1 MRDFLRQPFVSRALW
16 AGLVIVVL
24 LGGVHLPVAR
34 RLVLASASARLEAQ
48 TGIAASAAR
57 VSYNLLT
64 LEIDLHEIVLA
75 AGSRPPF
82 ARIDRARLN
91 LAWSSLW
98 SGVRIDEIELIRPRV
113 TLVPGAE
120 GTLPA
125 AGTEEEEDEEEE
137 ATADAAGP
145 APRLALGRVHVDA
158 LDLSWNDPEDDLAVE
173 INGLDLTLEPT
184 EDDRSTGALR
194 LRGTASVR
202 SRSSTTLV
210 ERLEADLA
218 FDGTDLDIERSV
230 LAVGFASVE
239 LDGQVRSLLAA
250 PELDL
255 TVRGSAELKQ
265 SARAAAVD
273 IDAAGIVRIDGRLRG
288 AAASPDVTL
297 TWTGESL
304 RLGTFDD
311 VGLRADLS
319 VSSAAV
325 VLDTIEAELAGGRLS
340 GSGRLDRAGPNL
352 GGTFDAEW
360 AGVDVETMLRGADLG
375 LPAAVAGLAEGT
387 AHLAWVGS
395 DPSTVQG
402 SVEARLRPPV
412 SESPSGLAAQLRL
425 ELSDGQWTTRLEQQ
439 LGAVARVE
447 VSGGGALSPDGFSAT
462 TLDAVL
468 DIDVTAIDEAA
479 RMLGGR
485 DVALTGGIRGTL
497 ELAGTLGDPSLTG
510 MFTGRDIVYA
520 GIGPATLTGRVA
532 GNRAEIR
539 IDAADVIAG
548 PNSARVNVRV
558 DLDTADINGQVDAQL
573 GDLAQVAAAW
583 SPAWRPSGSA
593 TATVNVTGRWNE
605 PRLAV
610 EIQAREVA
618 VAGFE
623 VDTLTVGAQA
633 GPDGVVVDRFDA
645 RLADARLDLT
655 GRFDPATGRYM
666 LHTTADG
673 LLLRPTARLAWPSAT
688 VGWSLDGE
696 GTLDDPRGSGRLEL
710 SDVAWR
716 GRTVDRVDLTLD
728 LAGDVVDLH
737 ATAAELGLDAR
748 TRIDRARGTYELTV
762 EIDEL
767 NPGRLVAADERST
780 ELTGTLSLTLQ
791 STGPLADPLRS
802 TTSVELRVFDATLG
816 GAPLRLT
823 RPATVR
829 YADDRV
835 EVEAFTL
842 AIGATRLTLDGRISS
857 SPADRLEASLIG
869 DVGEAVS
876 LLSLA
881 AGVPAP
887 AVVLTGSM
895 QTRLSV
901 VGPLTQPLVE
911 ADLEITG
918 GTVTL
923 DDLPQLTELEVRTRY
938 QDRALIL
945 ERLHGAWQGATV
957 DATGWAPIA
966 LWRDFLPEQLVG
978 PQAATGPGRFD
989 ARFERLTPDLLTPF
1003 VDPATRER
1011 LGGRIDATLALEA
1024 SAWSRAGLRG
1034 ELTLPHAELT
1044 AAGVPIAQRR
1054 PTRFELRDG
1063 RVEIAAWEWG
1073 TAENNLTLTGHVSV
1087 ADDPEL
1093 DVTATGQLDLRLL
1106 GAVLGQA
1113 ATSGGATL
1121 DARLY
1126 GRASAPQ
1133 LTGSIALED
1142 AALRITEPAI
1152 AITALTGSLILD
1164 GERLRTRDLTGIANG
1179 GTLTLDGDL
1188 GLAGWRVTDGT
1199 LSVVGRGLAMNV
1211 PEGLRTEVDADLT
1224 VTRSAETTTLGGT
1237 LTLVRGDY
1245 RDPLSLTSGV
1255 LAALQAQAVAA
1266 EIEGAPGALDEW
1278 SLNARLVTAEDLV
1291 VDNNYANLELGADL
1305 QLVGTLAQ
1313 PALAGRVTI
1322 REGGEVFLG
1331 RNTYEIDSGAI
1342 DFTNPRRI
1350 EPNLTLTARTRVSG
1364 HDITLN
1370 LNGTVDNFQSQL
1382 SASPA
1387 ESEADIVSLLLTGR
1401 MLDEAGGAAG
1411 VIAREQALGLVSAD
1425 ALGAAGRV
1433 VGLDTLR
1440 LDTTGGRDVRFDSSL
1455 IATETD
1461 PGARLTFGKNVSRD
1475 VQLIFSQSLKETGS
1489 LTWIVNYAPRRGLQL
1504 RGIVLDDNDRSYEFR
1519 HAVSFG
1525 DAPRLA
1531 DGPNRPRST
1540 AEPPP
1545 RRVSAIEFTGAPVF
1559 DGPTLA
1565 RELDIAA
1572 GDRFE
1577 FYGWQRDQDQ
1587 LERFYH
1593 EHGYREVRIRARR
1606 IDDGD
1611 STVRLEYE
1619 IDSGP
1624 QTALVVEGYD
1634 PPADLRRAME
1644 AAWTRSVF
1652 DGFLLDELRTMTATH
1667 LTSRGF
1673 VQASVEAAVEADDPG
1688 NKTIVVSIAPGPRSA
1703 SREFAFTG
1711 NTGIDRD
1718 QLEQQLA
1725 ASGADITAWVDPR
1738 SAAEPLT
1745 ALYRSQGWLRARVSV
1760 DPPTFTGETA
1770 TLPIRIDE
1778 GPRSRISTVTVTGQT
1793 ALSEPEVRDVLGL
1806 APGSVYTP
1814 AALQAARRRLD
1825 SRYRTDGFNAATV
1838 STTSVIDEPEGD
1850 VAVQVTIDEGARQ
1863 VLDSIAVTGIFRTHP
1878 GVVERALQLTP
1889 GEPVNLESWFEARR
1903 RLYNSGVFR
1912 SVNIEAEPIDTAQPP
1927 GDDEPVRAR
1936 VTVEEWPAYQLR
1948 YGLQVADENAPL
1960 NEASGRTLRPGLSAD
1975 LTRSNLL
1982 GRAATVGVSTRYNSV
1997 RRSARSFLTMP
2008 SLFGIPL
2015 TTSLFVSRDRERL
2028 NRDTALPLV
2037 ADVST
2042 VTIEQRFRPG
2052 SNLVVAYSYNFE
2064 RNHTFNEAPTSE
2076 FEPIPFDLT
2085 ADVTR
2090 LNTTALLDTR
2100 DDLVEPTRGWFHSS
2114 SFEGGVARADV
2125 PEEFGSGI
2133 RFVKYLAQQ
2142 FYYRPIGHGVVLAS
2156 AVRLGLARAFERE
2169 LIPTDRFVAGGGNSV
2184 RGYRED
2190 SLGPTNFLGN
2200 VIGGNALLIVNQEV
2214 RFPVV
2219 GQFGGVAFFD
2229 AGNAFASVRDL
2240 SLTDLRMSLG
2250 LGLRVQTPFALLR
2263 ADYGAR
2269 LRRRSGEPAGRW
2281 FFSIGHAF

>member
-1 MRDFLRQPFVSRALW
+1 MRDFLPYPFVRRTLW

-24 LGGVHLPVAR
+24 LGGLHLPFAR
-34 RLVLASASARLEAQ
+34 RLVLARASAGLEAQ

-64 LEIDLHEIVLA
+64 LEVDLHEIVLA

-91 LAWSSLW
+91 LGWSSLW
-98 SGVRIDEIELIRPRV
+98 SGVRIDEIEVIRPRV

-125 AGTEEEEDEEEE
+125 PGTEEAEV
-137 ATADAAGP
+137 AAGAAGAA
-145 APRLALGRVHVDA
+145 APRLTLGRVRVDA
-158 LDLSWNDPEDDLAVE
+158 LDLSWHDPEDDLAVE
-173 INGLDLTLEPT
+173 ISGLDLTLEPT
-184 EDDRSTGALR
+184 GAGRSAGALR

-202 SRSSTTLV
+202 SGSSTTRV

-239 LDGQVRSLLAA
+239 LEGQVRSLLAV

-255 TVRGSAELKQ
+255 TVRGSAELEQ
-265 SARAAAVD
+265 SIRAAGAAF
-273 IDAAGIVRIDGRLRG
+273 DAAGVVRIDGRLRG
-288 AAASPDVTL
+288 AAAAPDVTL
-297 TWTGESL
+297 AWTAESL
-304 RLGTFDD
+304 RLGPVND

-325 VLDTIEAELAGGRLS
+325 VLDTFEAELAGGRLS
-340 GSGRLDRAGPNL
+340 GSGRLARAGPNP
-352 GGTFDAEW
+352 GGTLDAEW
-360 AGVDVETMLRGADLG
+360 AGVDIETMLRGADLG
-375 LPAAVAGLAEGT
+375 SAVTPFAGVAEGALSLGWAGT
-387 AHLAWVGS
+387 
-395 DPSTVQG
+395 DPSTVEG
-402 SVEARLRPPV
+402 TVEARLRPPP
-412 SESPSGLAAQLRL
+412 ESSSGLSAQLRL
-425 ELSDGQWTTRLEQQ
+425 ELSDGQWTARLAQQ
-439 LGAVARVE
+439 LGDVARVE
-447 VSGGGALSPDGFSAT
+447 ASGGGVLSPDGFSAT
-462 TLDAVL
+462 TLGAVL
-468 DIDVTAIDEAA
+468 DIDITAIDDAA
-479 RMLGGR
+479 RVLGRR
-485 DVALTGGIRGTL
+485 DLALTGSIHGTL
-497 ELAGTLGDPSLTG
+497 ELAGTLDDPSLTG
-510 MFTGRDIVYA
+510 TFTGRDLVYA
-520 GIGPATLTGRVA
+520 GIGPAILTGRVA
-532 GNRAEIR
+532 GTRAEIR

-558 DLDTADINGQVDAQL
+558 DLDTADIDGQIDAQL

-593 TATVNVTGRWNE
+593 TATVDVTGRWNE
-605 PRLAV
+605 PRIAV

-633 GPDGVVVDRFDA
+633 GPDGVILERFEA
-645 RLADARLDLT
+645 RRADAQLDLS
-655 GRFDPATGRYM
+655 GRFNPATGRYS
-666 LHTTADG
+666 LRTTADG
-673 LLLRPTARLAWPSAT
+673 LPLRPTARLAWPSAT
-688 VGWSLDGE
+688 VGWSFDGE
-696 GTLDDPRGSGRLEL
+696 GTLADPRGSGRLEL
-710 SDVAWR
+710 SDLAWR

-728 LAGDVVDLH
+728 LAGSLVDLH
-737 ATAAELGLDAR
+737 AVVAELGLDAR
-748 TRIDRARGTYELTV
+748 TRIDRARGTYELTA

-767 NPGRLVAADERST
+767 NPGQLVAADERPT
-780 ELTGTLSLTLQ
+780 ELTGTMSLTLQ
-791 STGPLADPLRS
+791 STGLLADPSRS
-802 TTSVELRVFDATLG
+802 TARVELRVFDAMLG
-816 GAPLRLT
+816 GAPLRLA

-829 YADDRV
+829 YADDRF
-835 EVEAFTL
+835 EVEALTL
-842 AIGATRLTLDGRISS
+842 AIGATRLTLDGRIGS
-857 SPADRLEASLIG
+857 SPADRLEASLVG

-887 AVVLTGSM
+887 AVALTGAM

-901 VGPLTQPLVE
+901 VGPLAQPLVE

-923 DDLPQLTELEVRTRY
+923 DDLPPLTELEVRTRY
-938 QDRALIL
+938 RDRALVL

-966 LWRDFLPEQLVG
+966 LWRDFLPEQLLG
-978 PQAATGPGRFD
+978 PQAAAGPGRFD

-1011 LGGRIDATLALEA
+1011 LDGRIDATLALEA

-1044 AAGVPIAQRR
+1044 ATDVPIAQRL

-1073 TAENNLTLTGHVSV
+1073 TAENNLTLTGQVSI

-1093 DVTATGQLDLRLL
+1093 DVTATGQLDLRIL
-1106 GAVLGQA
+1106 GAVLGGA
-1113 ATSGGATL
+1113 ATSGGATF
-1121 DARLY
+1121 DARLL

-1133 LTGSIALED
+1133 LSGSIALED
-1142 AALRITEPAI
+1142 AALRIAEPAV

-1164 GERLRTRDLTGIANG
+1164 GQRLRTRDLAGIANG
-1179 GTLTLDGDL
+1179 GTLTLDGDF
-1188 GLAGWRVTDGT
+1188 GITGWRVTDGT
-1199 LSVVGRGLAMNV
+1199 LSITGRGLAMNV
-1211 PEGLRTEVDADLT
+1211 PEGVRTEVDADLT
-1224 VTRSAETTTLGGT
+1224 VTRSAEATTLGGT

-1245 RDPLSLTSGV
+1245 RDPLSLTSGL
-1255 LAALQAQAVAA
+1255 LATLQAQTAAA
-1266 EIEGAPGALDEW
+1266 EVEGAPGGLDEW
-1278 SLNARLVTAEDLV
+1278 SLDARLVTAEDLV
-1291 VDNNYANLELGADL
+1291 VDNNYANLELGAEL

-1387 ESEADIVSLLLTGR
+1387 QTEADIVSLLLTGR

-1425 ALGAAGRV
+1425 ALGAAGRI

-1504 RGIVLDDNDRSYEFR
+1504 RGVVLDDNDRSYEFR

-1540 AEPPP
+1540 TEQPP
-1545 RRVSAIEFTGAPVF
+1545 RRVSAVQFTGAPVF
-1559 DGPTLA
+1559 DDPTLA

-1577 FYGWQRDQDQ
+1577 FYRWQRDQDR

-1593 EHGYREVRIRARR
+1593 EHGYREVRIRERR
-1606 IDDGD
+1606 TDDGD
-1611 STVRLEYE
+1611 GTVRLEYE

-1634 PPADLRRAME
+1634 PPGDLRRAME

-1652 DGFLLDELRTMTATH
+1652 DGFLLDELRTMTASH
-1667 LTSRGF
+1667 LASRGF
-1673 VQASVEAAVEADDPG
+1673 VQASVEATVEADGPG
-1688 NKTIVVSIAPGPRSA
+1688 TKTIVVSIAPGPRSA

-1718 QLEQQLA
+1718 QLERQLA

-1738 SAAEPLT
+1738 SAAAPLT

-1760 DPPTFTGETA
+1760 DPLTFAGETA
-1770 TLPIRIDE
+1770 TLSIRIDE
-1778 GPRSRISTVTVTGQT
+1778 GPRSRISTVTMTGQT
-1793 ALSEPEVRDVLGL
+1793 ALSEPEIRDVLGL

-1825 SRYRTDGFNAATV
+1825 SRYRADGFNAATV
-1838 STTSVIDEPEGD
+1838 TTTSVIEEREGD
-1850 VAVQVTIDEGARQ
+1850 VTVQVTIDEGARQ
-1863 VLDSIAVTGIFRTHP
+1863 VLDSVAVTGIFRTHP
-1878 GVVERALQLTP
+1878 GVVARALQLTP
-1889 GEPVNLESWFEARR
+1889 GEPVDLESWFEARR

-1912 SVNIEAEPIDTAQPP
+1912 SVNIEVEPIDTARPP

-1960 NEASGRTLRPGLSAD
+1960 SDASGRTLHPGLSAD

-1982 GRAATVGVSTRYNSV
+1982 GRAATVGVSTRYNNV
-1997 RRSARSFLTMP
+1997 RRTARGFLTAP
-2008 SLFGIPL
+2008 SMFGLPL

-2037 ADVST
+2037 ADLST
-2042 VTIEQRFRPG
+2042 VTIEQRFRPA

-2064 RNHTFNEAPTSE
+2064 RNHTFNEALPSE
-2076 FEPIPFDLT
+2076 DLGFVPIPFD
-2085 ADVTR
+2085 VTIDIAR

-2114 SFEGGVARADV
+2114 NFEYAPEGLGSDV
-2125 PEEFGSGI
+2125 

-2142 FYYRPIGHGVVLAS
+2142 FYYRPIGRGVILAS
-2156 AVRLGLARAFERE
+2156 AVRLGLAKAFEQQ
-2169 LIPTDRFVAGGGNSV
+2169 LIPSERFVAGGGNSV

-2190 SLGPTNFLGN
+2190 SLGPTDFLGN
-2200 VIGGNALLIVNQEV
+2200 VVGGNALLIVNQEV

-2219 GQFGGVAFFD
+2219 GRFGGVAFFD
-2229 AGNAFASVRDL
+2229 AGNAFDSVRDL
-2240 SLTDLRMSLG
+2240 SLVDLRMSLG

-2269 LRRRSGEPAGRW
+2269 LRRRSGEPSGRW

>member
-1 MRDFLRQPFVSRALW
+1 MRDVLRQPFVSRVLW
-16 AGLVIVVL
+16 AGLIIVVL
-24 LGGVHLPVAR
+24 LGGLHLPFAR
-34 RLVLASASARLEAQ
+34 RLVLASASARLEAE

-57 VSYNLLT
+57 VSYNLLI

-98 SGVRIDEIELIRPRV
+98 SGVRIDEIEVIRPRV

-125 AGTEEEEDEEEE
+125 AGTEQEENEEEE

-145 APRLALGRVHVDA
+145 APRLALGRVRVNA

-194 LRGTASVR
+194 LLGTASVR
-202 SRSSTTLV
+202 SRRSTTLV
-210 ERLEADLA
+210 ERLEADLV

-239 LDGQVRSLLAA
+239 LDGQVRSLLAV

-255 TVRGSAELKQ
+255 TVRGSAELEQ
-265 SARAAAVD
+265 SIRAAGAE
-273 IDAAGIVRIDGRLRG
+273 IDAAGVVRLDGRLRG

-311 VGLRADLS
+311 VGLSADLS
-319 VSSAAV
+319 VSSATV

-340 GSGRLDRAGPNL
+340 GSGRLDRVGPNL
-352 GGTFDAEW
+352 GGTLDAEW
-360 AGVDVETMLRGADLG
+360 ASVDVETMLRGADLG
-375 LPAAVAGLAEGT
+375 PAVTPFAGVADGALS
-387 AHLAWVGS
+387 LAWAGT
-395 DPSTVQG
+395 DPSTVEG
-402 SVEARLRPPV
+402 SFEARLRPPA

-425 ELSDGQWTTRLEQQ
+425 ELSDGQWTARLEQQ
-439 LGAVARVE
+439 LGTVARIE
-447 VSGGGALSPDGFSAT
+447 ASGGGALSPDGFSAT
-462 TLDAVL
+462 TLAAVL
-468 DIDVTAIDEAA
+468 DIDITAIDDAA

-485 DVALTGGIRGTL
+485 DVALTGSIRGTL

-520 GIGPATLTGRVA
+520 GIGPAILTGRVA

-593 TATVNVTGRWNE
+593 TATVNVTGRSNE

-645 RLADARLDLT
+645 RLADARLILT

-673 LLLRPTARLAWPSAT
+673 LPLRPTARLPWPSAT
-688 VGWSLDGE
+688 VGWSLDGN
-696 GTLDDPRGSGRLEL
+696 GTLADPRGSGRLEL

-728 LAGDVVDLH
+728 LAGNLVDLH
-737 ATAAELGLDAR
+737 AIAAELGLDAR
-748 TRIDRARGTYELTV
+748 ARIDLARGTYELTA

-791 STGPLADPLRS
+791 STGPLTDPSRS
-802 TTSVELRVFDATLG
+802 TASVELRVFDATLG

-835 EVEAFTL
+835 EIEAFTL
-842 AIGATRLTLDGRISS
+842 AIGATRLTIDGRISS

-901 VGPLTQPLVE
+901 VGPLAQPIVE
-911 ADLEITG
+911 ANLEITG
-918 GTVTL
+918 GRVTL
-923 DDLPQLTELEVRTRY
+923 DGLPPLTEVEVRTRY
-938 QDRALIL
+938 QDRALVL
-945 ERLHGAWQGATV
+945 ERLHGAWQGATI
-957 DATGWAPIA
+957 DATGRTPIV
-966 LWRDFLPEQLVG
+966 LWRDFLPERLVG

-1011 LGGRIDATLALEA
+1011 LSGRIDATLALEA

-1034 ELTLPHAELT
+1034 ELTLSHAELT
-1044 AAGVPIAQRR
+1044 TAGVPIAQRL
-1054 PTRFELRDG
+1054 PTRFELRDS

-1073 TAENNLTLTGHVSV
+1073 AAENNLTLSGHVSI

-1093 DVTATGQLDLRLL
+1093 DVTATGQLDLRIL
-1106 GAVLGQA
+1106 GAVLGLA
-1113 ATSGGATL
+1113 ATGGGATL
-1121 DARLY
+1121 DARLH

-1142 AALRITEPAI
+1142 AALRIAEPAI

-1164 GERLRTRDLTGIANG
+1164 GQCLRTRDLAGIANG
-1179 GTLTLDGDL
+1179 GTLTLDGEL

-1199 LSVVGRGLAMNV
+1199 LLITGRGLAMNV

-1224 VTRSAETTTLGGT
+1224 VTRSAEATTLGGT

-1255 LAALQAQAVAA
+1255 LATLQAQTAAA

-1291 VDNNYANLELGADL
+1291 VDNNYANLELGAEL

-1322 REGGEVFLG
+1322 REGGQVFLG

-1382 SASPA
+1382 SASPT
-1387 ESEADIVSLLLTGR
+1387 ETEPDIVSLLLTGR
-1401 MLDEAGGAAG
+1401 TLDEAGGAAG

-1440 LDTTGGRDVRFDSSL
+1440 LDATGGRDVRFDSSL
-1455 IATETD
+1455 VATETD

-1540 AEPPP
+1540 AEPTP
-1545 RRVSAIEFTGAPVF
+1545 RRVSAVQFTGAPVF

-1565 RELDIAA
+1565 RELDISA

-1577 FYGWQRDQDQ
+1577 FYRWQRDQDR

-1593 EHGYREVRIRARR
+1593 EHGHREVRIRARR
-1606 IDDGD
+1606 IDHGD

-1634 PPADLRRAME
+1634 PPGELRRAME

-1652 DGFLLDELRTMTATH
+1652 DGFLLDELQTMTTAH
-1667 LTSRGF
+1667 LASRGF

-1688 NKTIVVSIAPGPRSA
+1688 SKTIVVSIAPGPRSA
-1703 SREFAFTG
+1703 SREFAVTG
-1711 NTGIDRD
+1711 NTGIGRD

-1760 DPPTFTGETA
+1760 ASPTFAGETA

-1814 AALQAARRRLD
+1814 AALQAAQRRLD
-1825 SRYRTDGFNAATV
+1825 GRYRTDGFNAATV

-1889 GEPVNLESWFEARR
+1889 GEPVDLESWFEARR

-1912 SVNIEAEPIDTAQPP
+1912 SVNIEAEPIATARSPA
-1927 GDDEPVRAR
+1927 DDEPVRAR

-1948 YGLQVADENAPL
+1948 YGVQVADENAPL
-1960 NEASGRTLRPGLSAD
+1960 REASGRTLRPGLAAD

-1982 GRAATVGVSTRYNSV
+1982 GRAATVGVSTRYNTV
-1997 RRSARSFLTMP
+1997 QRAARGFLAMP
-2008 SLFGIPL
+2008 SLFGVPL

-2037 ADVST
+2037 ADLST

-2064 RNHTFNEAPTSE
+2064 RNHTFNETLPSDDLG
-2076 FEPIPFDLT
+2076 FVPIPFD
-2085 ADVTR
+2085 VTIDIAR

-2114 SFEGGVARADV
+2114 NFEYAPEGLGSDV
-2125 PEEFGSGI
+2125 

-2142 FYYRPIGHGVVLAS
+2142 FYYRPIGRGVILAS
-2156 AVRLGLARAFERE
+2156 AVRLGLARAFEQE
-2169 LIPTDRFVAGGGNSV
+2169 LIPSERFVAGGGNTV

-2190 SLGPTNFLGN
+2190 SLGPTDFLGN
-2200 VIGGNALLIVNQEV
+2200 VVGGNALLIVNQEV

-2219 GQFGGVAFFD
+2219 GRFGGVAFFD
-2229 AGNAFASVRDL
+2229 AGNAFNSVRDL
-2240 SLTDLRMSLG
+2240 SLADLRMSLG

-2269 LRRRSGEPAGRW
+2269 LRRRSGEPSGRW

>member
-1 MRDFLRQPFVSRALW
+1 MRDFLRQPLVSRALW
-16 AGLVIVVL
+16 AGLIIIIL

-34 RLVLASASARLEAQ
+34 RLVLASASARLEAEM
-48 TGIAASAAR
+48 GIAASAAR

-98 SGVRIDEIELIRPRV
+98 SGVRIDEIEVIRPRV

-125 AGTEEEEDEEEE
+125 AGTEEEEE

-145 APRLALGRVHVDA
+145 VPRLALGRVRVDA

-184 EDDRSTGALR
+184 EDGRSTGALR
-194 LRGTASVR
+194 LLGTASVR

-239 LDGQVRSLLAA
+239 LDGQVRSLLAV

-255 TVRGSAELKQ
+255 TVRGSVDLEQ
-265 SARAAAVD
+265 STRAAGAE

-311 VGLRADLS
+311 VGLSADLS
-319 VSSAAV
+319 VSSATV
-325 VLDTIEAELAGGRLS
+325 VLDTFEAELAGGRLS
-340 GSGRLDRAGPNL
+340 GSGRLDRVGPNL
-352 GGTFDAEW
+352 GGTLDAEW

-375 LPAAVAGLAEGT
+375 TAITPFAGVADGALS
-387 AHLAWVGS
+387 LAWAGT
-395 DPSTVQG
+395 DPSTVEG
-402 SVEARLRPPV
+402 SVEARLRPPA

-425 ELSDGQWTTRLEQQ
+425 ELSDAQWTARLEQQ

-447 VSGGGALSPDGFSAT
+447 ASGGGALSPDGFSAT

-468 DIDVTAIDEAA
+468 DIDITAIDDAA
-479 RMLGGR
+479 RVLGGR

-497 ELAGTLGDPSLTG
+497 EIAGTLGDPSLTG

-548 PNSARVNVRV
+548 PNSARVDVRV

-605 PRLAV
+605 PRLTV

-618 VAGFE
+618 VAGFK

-673 LLLRPTARLAWPSAT
+673 LPLRPTARLAWPSAT

-728 LAGDVVDLH
+728 LAGNLVDLH

-748 TRIDRARGTYELTV
+748 ARIDRASGTYELTA

-767 NPGRLVAADERST
+767 NPGRLVATDERST

-791 STGPLADPLRS
+791 STGPLADPSRS

-842 AIGATRLTLDGRISS
+842 AIGATRLTIDGRISS

-887 AVVLTGSM
+887 TVALTGSM

-901 VGPLTQPLVE
+901 VGPLARPIVE

-918 GTVTL
+918 GRVTL
-923 DDLPQLTELEVRTRY
+923 DDLPPLTELDVRTRY
-938 QDRALIL
+938 QDRALVL

-966 LWRDFLPEQLVG
+966 LWRDVLPEQLVG
-978 PQAATGPGRFD
+978 PQAAAGPGRFD

-1011 LGGRIDATLALEA
+1011 LDGRIDATLALEA

-1034 ELTLPHAELT
+1034 QLTLPHAELT
-1044 AAGVPIAQRR
+1044 AAGVPIAQRL

-1073 TAENNLTLTGHVSV
+1073 TAKNNLTLAGHVSI

-1093 DVTATGQLDLRLL
+1093 DVTATGQLDLRIL
-1106 GAVLGQA
+1106 GAVLGRA

-1121 DARLY
+1121 DARLH

-1133 LTGSIALED
+1133 LGGSIALKD
-1142 AALRITEPAI
+1142 AALRIAEPAV
-1152 AITALTGSLILD
+1152 AITSLTGSLILD
-1164 GERLRTRDLTGIANG
+1164 GQRLRTRDLAGIANG

-1188 GLAGWRVTDGT
+1188 GLTGWRVTDGI

-1224 VTRSAETTTLGGT
+1224 VTRSAEATTLGGT

-1255 LAALQAQAVAA
+1255 LATLQAQTATA
-1266 EIEGAPGALDEW
+1266 EIEGASGALDEW

-1291 VDNNYANLELGADL
+1291 VDNNYANLELGAEL

-1364 HDITLN
+1364 SDITLN
-1370 LNGTVDNFQSQL
+1370 LNGTVDDFRSQL
-1382 SASPA
+1382 SASPPA
-1387 ESEADIVSLLLTGR
+1387 SEPDIVSLLLTGR
-1401 MLDEAGGAAG
+1401 TLDEAGGAAG
-1411 VIAREQALGLVSAD
+1411 VIAREQALGLVSAN

-1440 LDTTGGRDVRFDSSL
+1440 LDATGGRDVRFDSSL
-1455 IATETD
+1455 VATETD

-1489 LTWIVNYAPRRGLQL
+1489 LTWIVNYAPRRGLQV

-1531 DGPNRPRST
+1531 DGPSRPQST
-1540 AEPPP
+1540 AEPQPL
-1545 RRVSAIEFTGAPVF
+1545 RVSAVQFTGAPVF
-1559 DGPTLA
+1559 DGLTLA

-1577 FYGWQRDQDQ
+1577 FYDWQRDQDQ

-1634 PPADLRRAME
+1634 PPGELRRAME
-1644 AAWTRSVF
+1644 TAWTRSVF
-1652 DGFLLDELRTMTATH
+1652 DGFLLDELRTMTAVH
-1667 LTSRGF
+1667 LASRGF
-1673 VQASVEAAVEADDPG
+1673 VQASVEAAVGADGPDG
-1688 NKTIVVSIAPGPRSA
+1688 KTIVVSIAPGPRSA

-1745 ALYRSQGWLRARVSV
+1745 ALYRSQGWLRARVSL
-1760 DPPTFTGETA
+1760 DSPTFAGETA

-1778 GPRSRISTVTVTGQT
+1778 GPRSKISTVTVTGQT

-1825 SRYRTDGFNAATV
+1825 GRYRTDGFNAATV
-1838 STTSVIDEPEGD
+1838 STTSVIDESEGD

-1863 VLDSIAVTGIFRTHP
+1863 VLDSVAVTGIFRTHP

-1889 GEPVNLESWFEARR
+1889 GEPVDLESWFEARR

-1912 SVNIEAEPIDTAQPP
+1912 SVNIEAEPIEAARPP

-1948 YGLQVADENAPL
+1948 YGVQVADENAPL
-1960 NEASGRTLRPGLSAD
+1960 REASGRTLRPGLSAD

-1982 GRAATVGVSTRYNSV
+1982 GRAATVGVSTRYNTV
-1997 RRSARSFLTMP
+1997 QRAARGFLAMP
-2008 SLFGIPL
+2008 SLFGVPL
-2015 TTSLFVSRDRERL
+2015 TTSLFVSRERERL
-2028 NRDTALPLV
+2028 NQDTALPFVEDL
-2037 ADVST
+2037 ST

-2052 SNLVVAYSYNFE
+2052 SNLIVAYSYNFE
-2064 RNHTFNEAPTSE
+2064 RNHTFNEALPSDDLG
-2076 FEPIPFDLT
+2076 FVPIPFDLT
-2085 ADVTR
+2085 IDIAR

-2114 SFEGGVARADV
+2114 NFEYAPKGLGSDV
-2125 PEEFGSGI
+2125 

-2142 FYYRPIGHGVVLAS
+2142 FYYRPIGRGVILAS
-2156 AVRLGLARAFERE
+2156 AVRLGLARAFEQE
-2169 LIPTDRFVAGGGNSV
+2169 LIPSERFVAGGGNSV

-2190 SLGPTNFLGN
+2190 SLGPTDFLGE
-2200 VIGGNALLIVNQEV
+2200 VVGGNALLIVNQEV

-2219 GQFGGVAFFD
+2219 GRFGGVAFFD
-2229 AGNAFASVRDL
+2229 AGNAFDSVRDL
-2240 SLTDLRMSLG
+2240 SLADLRMSLG

-2269 LRRRSGEPAGRW
+2269 LRRRSGEPSGRW

>member
-57 VSYNLLT
+57 VSYNLLI

-98 SGVRIDEIELIRPRV
+98 SGVRIDEIEVIRPRV

-125 AGTEEEEDEEEE
+125 AGTEEEEE

-145 APRLALGRVHVDA
+145 VPRLALGRVRVDA

-173 INGLDLTLEPT
+173 INGLDLTLKPT
-184 EDDRSTGALR
+184 EDGRSTGALR

-230 LAVGFASVE
+230 LVVGFASVE
-239 LDGQVRSLLAA
+239 LDGQVRSLLAV

-255 TVRGSAELKQ
+255 TVRGSADLEQ
-265 SARAAAVD
+265 STRAVGAE
-273 IDAAGIVRIDGRLRG
+273 IDAAGIVRVDGRLRG
-288 AAASPDVTL
+288 AAASPNVTL

-304 RLGTFDD
+304 RLGTFVD
-311 VGLRADLS
+311 VGLSADLS
-319 VSSAAV
+319 VSSATV
-325 VLDTIEAELAGGRLS
+325 VLDTFEAELAGGRLS

-352 GGTFDAEW
+352 GGTLDAEW

-375 LPAAVAGLAEGT
+375 TAITPFAGVADGALS
-387 AHLAWVGS
+387 LAWAGT
-395 DPSTVQG
+395 DPSTVEG
-402 SVEARLRPPV
+402 TVEACLRPPA
-412 SESPSGLAAQLRL
+412 SESPSGLSALLHL
-425 ELSDGQWTTRLEQQ
+425 ELSDGQWTARLEQQ
-439 LGAVARVE
+439 LGAAARIE
-447 VSGGGALSPDGFSAT
+447 ASGGGALSPDGFSAT

-468 DIDVTAIDEAA
+468 DIDITAIDDAA
-479 RMLGGR
+479 RVLGGR
-485 DVALTGGIRGTL
+485 DVALTGGIRATL

-510 MFTGRDIVYA
+510 MFTGRNIVYA

-539 IDAADVIAG
+539 IDAADVVAG

-673 LLLRPTARLAWPSAT
+673 LPLRPTARLAWPSAT

-696 GTLDDPRGSGRLEL
+696 GTLDNPRGSGRLEL

-728 LAGDVVDLH
+728 LAGNLVDLH

-748 TRIDRARGTYELTV
+748 TRIDLARGTYELTA

-791 STGPLADPLRS
+791 STGPLADPSRS

-901 VGPLTQPLVE
+901 VGPLARPIVE
-911 ADLEITG
+911 ADLEITR

-978 PQAATGPGRFD
+978 PQAAAGPGRFD

-1011 LGGRIDATLALEA
+1011 LDGRIDATLALEA

-1063 RVEIAAWEWG
+1063 RVEIAAWEWD
-1073 TAENNLTLTGHVSV
+1073 TAGNNLTLAGHVSV
-1087 ADDPEL
+1087 ADDPDL
-1093 DVTATGQLDLRLL
+1093 DVTATGQLDLRIL
-1106 GAVLGQA
+1106 GAVLGRA
-1113 ATSGGATL
+1113 AASGGATL
-1121 DARLY
+1121 DARLH

-1133 LTGSIALED
+1133 LGGSIALED
-1142 AALRITEPAI
+1142 AALRIAEPAV

-1164 GERLRTRDLTGIANG
+1164 GQRLRTRDLTGIANG
-1179 GTLTLDGDL
+1179 GTLTLDGEL
-1188 GLAGWRVTDGT
+1188 GLAGWRVTDGI

-1224 VTRSAETTTLGGT
+1224 VTRSAGATTLGGT

-1245 RDPLSLTSGV
+1245 RDPLSLASGV
-1255 LAALQAQAVAA
+1255 LATLQAQTATA

-1291 VDNNYANLELGADL
+1291 VDNNYANLELGAEL

-1331 RNTYEIDSGAI
+1331 RNTYEIDSGTI

-1364 HDITLN
+1364 SDITLN
-1370 LNGTVDNFQSQL
+1370 LNGTVDDFRSQL
-1382 SASPA
+1382 SASPPA
-1387 ESEADIVSLLLTGR
+1387 SEPDIVSLLLTGR
-1401 MLDEAGGAAG
+1401 KLDEAGGAAG

-1440 LDTTGGRDVRFDSSL
+1440 LDATGGRDVRFDSSL
-1455 IATETD
+1455 VATETD

-1489 LTWIVNYAPRRGLQL
+1489 LTWIVNYAPRRGLQV
-1504 RGIVLDDNDRSYEFR
+1504 RGILLDDNDWSYEFR

-1531 DGPNRPRST
+1531 DGPSRPRST
-1540 AEPPP
+1540 AEPQPL
-1545 RRVSAIEFTGAPVF
+1545 RVSAVQFTGAPVF
-1559 DGPTLA
+1559 DGLTLA

-1593 EHGYREVRIRARR
+1593 EHGYREVRIRERR

-1624 QTALVVEGYD
+1624 QTALVVEGYE
-1634 PPADLRRAME
+1634 PPGELQRAME

-1652 DGFLLDELRTMTATH
+1652 DGFLLDELRTMTASH
-1667 LTSRGF
+1667 LASRGF

-1688 NKTIVVSIAPGPRSA
+1688 TKTIVVSIAPGPRST

-1745 ALYRSQGWLRARVSV
+1745 ALYRSQGWLRARVSL
-1760 DPPTFTGETA
+1760 DSPTFAGETA

-1778 GPRSRISTVTVTGQT
+1778 GPRSKISTVTVTGQT

-1825 SRYRTDGFNAATV
+1825 GRYRTDGFNAATV
-1838 STTSVIDEPEGD
+1838 STTSVIDESEGD

-1863 VLDSIAVTGIFRTHP
+1863 VLDSVAVTGIFRTHP

-1889 GEPVNLESWFEARR
+1889 GEPVDLESWFEARR

-1912 SVNIEAEPIDTAQPP
+1912 SVNIEAEPIEAARPP
-1927 GDDEPVRAR
+1927 GDDEPIRAR

-1948 YGLQVADENAPL
+1948 YGVQVADENAPL
-1960 NEASGRTLRPGLSAD
+1960 REASGRTLRPGLSAD

-1982 GRAATVGVSTRYNSV
+1982 GRAATVGVSTRYNTV
-1997 RRSARSFLTMP
+1997 QRAARGFLAMP
-2008 SLFGIPL
+2008 SLFGLPL
-2015 TTSLFVSRDRERL
+2015 TTSLFVSRERERL
-2028 NRDTALPLV
+2028 NRDTALPFAENL
-2037 ADVST
+2037 ST

-2064 RNHTFNEAPTSE
+2064 RIHTFEEALPSDD
-2076 FEPIPFDLT
+2076 FGFGGIPFDLT
-2085 ADVTR
+2085 IDIAR
-2090 LNTTALLDTR
+2090 LNTMALLDTR

-2114 SFEGGVARADV
+2114 NFEYAPEGLGSDV
-2125 PEEFGSGI
+2125 

-2142 FYYRPIGHGVVLAS
+2142 FYYRPIGRGVILAS
-2156 AVRLGLARAFERE
+2156 AVRLGLARAFEQE
-2169 LIPTDRFVAGGGNSV
+2169 LIPSERFVAGGGNSV

-2190 SLGPTNFLGN
+2190 SLGPTDFLGE
-2200 VIGGNALLIVNQEV
+2200 VVGGNALLIINQEV

-2219 GQFGGVAFFD
+2219 GRFGGVAFFD
-2229 AGNAFASVRDL
+2229 AGNAFDSVRDL
-2240 SLTDLRMSLG
+2240 SLADLRMSLG

-2269 LRRRSGEPAGRW
+2269 LRRRSGEPSGRW